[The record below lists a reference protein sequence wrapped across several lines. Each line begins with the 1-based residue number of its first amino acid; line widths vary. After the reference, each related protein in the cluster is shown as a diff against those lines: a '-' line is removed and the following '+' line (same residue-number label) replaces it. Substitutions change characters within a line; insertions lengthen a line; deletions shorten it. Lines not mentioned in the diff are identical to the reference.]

1 METVPRCDAR
11 RAVRAHPDP
20 RPTGGIGVSE
30 ELEADVPARWVGVL
44 RGVAPLVLLTGCA
57 LSAPMPRSADFPFHE
72 AAPPI
77 DIHWRLSRQ
86 GDFVRAQGLAERRQP
101 YVASAWLQLLELD
114 ASGRIVSFTA
124 PTWVRWLG
132 RDREPFA
139 IRLQPRGGGERF
151 QVRLYSFE
159 YMEEVSP

>member
-1 METVPRCDAR
+1 M
-11 RAVRAHPDP
+11 
-20 RPTGGIGVSE
+20 
-30 ELEADVPARWVGVL
+30 PARWV
-44 RGVAPLVLLTGCA
+44 RIFREVALLVLVAGCA
-57 LSAPMPRSADFPFHE
+57 LSAPMPRPADFPFHE
-72 AAPPI
+72 AAPPV

-86 GDFVRAQGLAERRQP
+86 DDFVWAEGLVERRQP

-132 RDREPFA
+132 RDWEPFA
-139 IRLQPRGGGERF
+139 IRLRPRGGGQRF